1 MHGSAHIQYLEGK
14 THHYGDFHVG
24 SRRLFLLRTQP
35 PQSPQPPRF
44 AVAAGAEVEEREGYD
59 LRPDLGN
66 GGAHARP
73 ASHEPAAQRAR
84 RVPVAEPPVQAGPV
98 EDVVAALQLPD
109 LLPDP
114 DLAQAHRAL
123 RGRSAAVPGR
133 AEPVVHSESPGSPWP
148 WEWPRTEHLREQSR
162 AHLSGPARADRRSAT
177 AAERGRSLGTL
188 RAREEETAQSAAK
201 SARVKRAKRSEED
214 MACRE
219 KSLSWEVCHFCCC

>member
-1 MHGSAHIQYLEGK
+1 M
-14 THHYGDFHVG
+14 G

-133 AEPVVHSESPGSPWP
+133 AEPVVHSESPRLAVAAGVAEDGAPQGAV
-148 WEWPRTEHLREQSR
+148 E
-162 AHLSGPARADRRSAT
+162 GPFERPGEGGQAVRHGGGERPELGDAASEGGGDRP
-177 AAERGRSLGTL
+177 ERGQEREGKES
-188 RAREEETAQSAAK
+188 EEE
-201 SARVKRAKRSEED
+201 RRRHG
-214 MACRE
+214 
-219 KSLSWEVCHFCCC
+219 LP